1 MKLLRILN
9 YHIESTISEISIQV
23 FDSIIESRS
32 PRVSSKSKTSY
43 EDHSRSRG
51 HSRSRDGRS
60 RSRESKG
67 EKKKI
72 VINWLKDNEKISNQ
86 NKQEKV
92 LKQQGEFKN
101 QHLGIGL
108 FYVYKIVNFRFSSI
122 LALNIEV

>member
-1 MKLLRILN
+1 M
-9 YHIESTISEISIQV
+9 
-23 FDSIIESRS
+23 
-32 PRVSSKSKTSY
+32 SSKSKTAY

-60 RSRESKG
+60 RSRENKG

-72 VINWLKDNEKISNQ
+72 VINWLKDNEKITNQ

-92 LKQQGEFKN
+92 LEQQSELKN

-108 FYVYKIVNFRFSSI
+108 SNVFKIFSFRFSSI

>member
-1 MKLLRILN
+1 M
-9 YHIESTISEISIQV
+9 
-23 FDSIIESRS
+23 
-32 PRVSSKSKTSY
+32 SSKSKTSY
-43 EDHSRSRG
+43 EDHSRSQG

-60 RSRESKG
+60 RSRENKG

-72 VINWLKDNEKISNQ
+72 VINWLKDNEKITNQ

-92 LKQQGEFKN
+92 LEQQSEFKN

-108 FYVYKIVNFRFSSI
+108 FYLYNIVNFRFSSI